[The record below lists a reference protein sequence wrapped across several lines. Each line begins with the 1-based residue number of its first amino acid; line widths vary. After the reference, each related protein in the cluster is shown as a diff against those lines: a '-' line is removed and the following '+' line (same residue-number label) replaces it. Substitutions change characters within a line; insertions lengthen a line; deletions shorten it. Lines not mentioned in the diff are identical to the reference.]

1 MTPSGPASLTP
12 LLSIVIPA
20 HNEALRLPNTLE
32 TTWSYLQTQ
41 DYPAEIIVVENG
53 STDKTYEIAQAFAAQ
68 HAQVRVLHVAQA
80 GKGRAVNHGMLA
92 ATGEFRFIC
101 DADLSMPIEEV
112 GRFLPPSAPEYDVAI
127 GSREVP
133 GAERFGEPAYRHWIG
148 RAFNF
153 VVRTVTLPGITD
165 TQCGFKCFR
174 AAVVEDVFPAQTI
187 QGWTFDVE
195 LLFIAFQR
203 GYRVVEIPIP
213 WYYHAGSRVRIM
225 RDSILMFLDLFRI
238 RWNALR
244 RRYAAPT

>member
-1 MTPSGPASLTP
+1 MTP

-20 HNEALRLPNTLE
+20 HNEALRLPHTLE
-32 TTWSYLQTQ
+32 TTWSYLQTR
-41 DYPAEIIVVENG
+41 DYPSEIIVVENG
-53 STDKTYEIAQAFAAQ
+53 STDRTHEIARDFAAQ
-68 HAQVRVLHVAQA
+68 HAQVRVLQIAQA

-92 ATGEFRFIC
+92 AAGEYRFIC
-101 DADLSMPIEEV
+101 DADLSMPIEQV

-153 VVRTVTLPGITD
+153 VVRMVTLPGIHD

-195 LLFIAFQR
+195 LLFIAIQR
-203 GYRVVEIPIP
+203 GYRVIEIPIP
-213 WYYHAGSRVRIM
+213 WYYHAGSRVRIL

-244 RRYAAPT
+244 GRYAAPS